1 MLKEIKY
8 KKSLTGKELA
18 LFLGVAEATI
28 YNWEKKRQVNVEIY
42 NVCSV
47 RILLKYILPLVRNN
61 TTGTSFRK
69 NL

>member
-28 YNWEKKRQVNVEIY
+28 YNWEKKRSWPLNILEKCGVGVVNED
-42 NVCSV
+42 
-47 RILLKYILPLVRNN
+47 
-61 TTGTSFRK
+61 
-69 NL
+69 